1 MTTTEFF
8 KFFDEVQEFDDLDLL
23 TEDERWWLTELEE
36 HDWY

>member
-23 TEDERWWLTELEE
+23 TEDERWWLIELEE
-36 HDWY
+36 QDWY